1 MDEKPEKH
9 ERDLIGL
16 THNQDE
22 YFPALTYR
30 GIDAGGERSLSKV
43 KSPPSDIDAYG
54 YLQGIYQGRWQ
65 YEPER
70 ARAARDCLPFE
81 RPKLAVIA
89 KVGESFAERL
99 EEAIERRLGRPQVT
113 SKLIEAKPV
122 EVKETFKRRV

>member
-1 MDEKPEKH
+1 MSENMIGVVRSRPEPEVEVIKPPK
-9 ERDLIGL
+9 
-16 THNQDE
+16 
-22 YFPALTYR
+22 P
-30 GIDAGGERSLSKV
+30 V
-43 KSPPSDIDAYG
+43 PPGDIDAYG

-99 EEAIERRLGRPQVT
+99 EEAIARRMAKPQVT
-113 SKLIEAKPV
+113 NGSKLIEAKPIGST
-122 EVKETFKRRV
+122 KLRRL